1 LPDDAAASR
10 IPPVWRRK
18 EVVLDRAT
26 LDGILLNLMSI
37 DAKLVRLVDE
47 LLEDD
52 GEAEA
57 DT

>member
-1 LPDDAAASR
+1 M
-10 IPPVWRRK
+10 WRRK

-26 LDGILLNLMSI
+26 LDGIILKLMSI

-52 GEAEA
+52 GQAEA